1 MDRESRQEARGNRI
15 FPGTDP
21 IFAFLRI
28 RTRPVTQLA
37 ELFASWPRIETLKE
51 LLEERRG
58 EILGVCIYLFIFSS
72 FLFDQTLKLNNIC
85 CFLL

>member
-37 ELFASWPRIETLKE
+37 ERFGLWPRIETLKE
-51 LLEERRG
+51 LLEERSFTRG
-58 EILGVCIYLFIFSS
+58 ESFGVNLFIYF
-72 FLFDQTLKLNNIC
+72 FLF
-85 CFLL
+85 FFFG

>member
-1 MDRESRQEARGNRI
+1 KTGWIRNRRGPLCDKVDRESRQEARGNRI

-58 EILGVCIYLFIFSS
+58 EILASGS
-72 FLFDQTLKLNNIC
+72 N
-85 CFLL
+85 

>member
-37 ELFASWPRIETLKE
+37 ERFALRPRIEILKE
-51 LLEERRG
+51 LLEERSFRK
-58 EILGVCIYLFIFSS
+58 EEWCEFIYFFP
-72 FLFDQTLKLNNIC
+72 FF
-85 CFLL
+85 F